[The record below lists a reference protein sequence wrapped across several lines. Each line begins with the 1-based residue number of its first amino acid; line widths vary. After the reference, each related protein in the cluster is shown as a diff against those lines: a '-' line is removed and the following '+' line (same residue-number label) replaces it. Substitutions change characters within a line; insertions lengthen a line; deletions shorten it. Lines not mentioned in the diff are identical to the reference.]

1 MATVAELLVKITAD
15 VGSIKGDLERGSRS
29 FEDFG
34 KKASSSFDD
43 AGKKALSFG
52 DILKAN
58 ILSDV
63 VMGGFRALG
72 GAISSAVGSLKDFA
86 VRGLETAS
94 NLQEVQNVVNV
105 TFGEGAAQI
114 DSFAKSAASAFGL
127 SELSAKQYTGT
138 LGAMLKST
146 GLSEG
151 AVLEM
156 STSLTGLTGDFASFY
171 NLDHEEAFNKLRAG
185 ISGETEPLKQLGINM
200 SVASLEA
207 FALEKGI
214 TESFNAMTEAEKAT
228 LRYQFIM
235 DATADAQG
243 DFARTSDGFANQQR
257 ILQLNME
264 NLAASL
270 GSKLL
275 PSVNELTT
283 AFNQLLSGNISAS
296 EFGATAGKVISD
308 LANMIIDAL
317 PELVDIGV
325 EIINALLK
333 GITDNLDTIVQAA
346 LDIAMSLTTAL
357 LNMLPTLLQMGA
369 TILIQLV
376 KGIAAALPTLI
387 PQIVSVLLQMVQV
400 FLDNLPLL
408 ITAGLQLLQ
417 GLVTGLIAAIPVL
430 VDALP
435 EIIDSIV
442 AFFVDSLPEIIEA
455 GVELFVALIE
465 ALPEI
470 INGIVAVLPDLLN
483 GVIKG
488 LIDNIDVIIG
498 AGIDLFI
505 ALIENL
511 PAIISGIVAAL
522 PELIDGIAGGIE
534 DLFWKIVDVG
544 ENLVHSIW
552 QGIKDAAGWIWTKVS
567 GFFTDLTDRIKNFFG
582 IGSPSKLFAEYG
594 NSLALGLGTGFA
606 SQMRD
611 TVRDMARFGPRVA
624 AAAASLI
631 PATNMTLATA
641 GAYNVTGATPAA
653 ATFES
658 EAATPIYININGLS
672 VREEADVQKISAQLY
687 RLQQDRLRQRGFNI

>member
-15 VGSIKGDLERGSRS
+15 VGNIKSGLEQGSRD
-29 FEDFG
+29 FENFG
-34 KKASSSFDD
+34 KKASNSFDD
-43 AGKKALSFG
+43 AGKHALSFG

-63 VMGGFRALG
+63 VVGGFRALG
-72 GAISSAVGSLKDFA
+72 GAISSAIGGLKNFA
-86 VRGLETAS
+86 MQGIEIAS
-94 NLQEVQNVVNV
+94 NLQEVQNVVDV

-146 GLSEG
+146 GLSDD
-151 AVLEM
+151 AVMEM

-171 NLDHEEAFNKLRAG
+171 NLDHEDAFNKLRAG

-207 FALEKGI
+207 FALEQGI

-235 DATADAQG
+235 NATADAQG
-243 DFARTSDGFANQQR
+243 DFARTSDSFANQQR

-264 NLAASL
+264 NLSASL

-325 EIINALLK
+325 EIINSLLK
-333 GITDNLDTIVQAA
+333 GINDNLDTIVQAA
-346 LDIAMSLTTAL
+346 LDIALSLTTAL

-376 KGIAAALPTLI
+376 TGLAAALPTLI
-387 PQIVSVLLQMVQV
+387 PQIVSVLLQLVQV
-400 FLDNLPLL
+400 FLNNLPLL
-408 ITAGLQLLQ
+408 IAAGLELLKGLAQ
-417 GLVTGLIAAIPVL
+417 GIIDAIPIL
-430 VDALP
+430 VEMLP
-435 EIIDSIV
+435 EIIDSLV
-442 AFFVDSLPEIIEA
+442 AFFLDSLPLIIET
-455 GVELFVALIE
+455 GVELLVALIE

-470 INGIVAVLPDLLN
+470 ISGIVAVLPDLLN
-483 GVIKG
+483 GIIKG
-488 LIDNIDVIIG
+488 IIDNIDIIIG

-505 ALIENL
+505 ALIENI
-511 PAIISGIVAAL
+511 PAIVSGIVAAL
-522 PELIDGIAGGIE
+522 PELIDGIVAGIE
-534 DLFWKIVDVG
+534 GLFWKIVEVG

-552 QGIKDAAGWIWTKVS
+552 DGIKKAADWVWGKIS

-582 IGSPSKLFAEYG
+582 IGSPAKLFVGYG
-594 NSLALGLGTGFA
+594 DSMALGLGVGFA
-606 SQMRD
+606 NQMKN
-611 TVRDMARFGPRVA
+611 TVRDIARFGPRIA
-624 AAAASLI
+624 ATAASLI

-641 GAYNVTGATPAA
+641 GAYGVTGATPAA

-658 EAATPIYININGLS
+658 EAAPPIYISINGLS